1 MFLNSEMHV
10 VGDQGPDVGIE
21 GILSR
26 ADEDDRQEGQLDL
39 PVAQDGK
46 MLIALAGLALRR
58 VPGHEE
64 Q

>member
-1 MFLNSEMHV
+1 MNSEMHV